1 MKKLITAL
9 LFCIITFP
17 AFAQFDSGYI
27 ERNWPAIASDTNRTY
42 QEIVGICDSMF
53 ALVGYSDSAALDTTE
68 IEEIDGSPY
77 VLYRR
82 WRNFWASRCDV
93 ETGKLHDFMADALT
107 VLNNQNKTTTY
118 VPGNCAGT
126 SQNKKG
132 LQIYGW
138 VIMSN
143 HLHMICNCRD
153 GFDLSDTL
161 RDFKKYTSTAIVNA
175 IENNAGESRKDWL
188 LWLLRQN
195 GEIQFWQPGN
205 HPEEIRSADFF
216 RQKLNYIHQNPV
228 RAGIV
233 VKEEEYRY
241 SSATDFYNGKGLLE
255 LSYYI

>member
-1 MKKLITAL
+1 MGFAYKINDQQGLHFVTATVVQWVDV
-9 LFCIITFP
+9 FTRS
-17 AFAQFDSGYI
+17 A
-27 ERNWPAIASDTNRTY
+27 
-42 QEIVGICDSMF
+42 
-53 ALVGYSDSAALDTTE
+53 YSDIVLD
-68 IEEIDGSPY
+68 S
-77 VLYRR
+77 LR
-82 WRNFWASRCDV
+82 FC
-93 ETGKLHDFMADALT
+93 
-107 VLNNQNKTTTY
+107 
-118 VPGNCAGT
+118 
-126 SQNKKG
+126 QNKKG